1 MSLLITGKA
10 APQLSG
16 VLPMRDLGVSG
27 GSVSARLPAI
37 RPPQRGNRE
46 RHFPNRTARPLM
58 RVERRGFLATL
69 AGGLL
74 AVASSASGQPSTRL
88 PLVGSL
94 SSGAP
99 NPNGPSILTE
109 PLAALGQVEGK
120 TFVLETRYAEG
131 RVDRLSALAG
141 ELVRLNAAVIVT
153 WGVEPLEAV
162 RKATNRIPI
171 VMVGSSDPVA
181 MGLAASYARPGGNV
195 TGVTFGGSEL
205 AGKRLGLLRE
215 ALPGLSRVALLRDPA
230 TVPATVQQ
238 TESSARALKLH
249 VETFDVKSPADLSGA
264 FKAARKG
271 GADAMLVNEN
281 SMLTAQ
287 RATLAKLGIQN
298 RLAVIGSLRL
308 SAEAGLLMS
317 YGVDLPH
324 VTQRIATQVDKILKG
339 ARPGD
344 LPFKEPTK
352 FELVINL
359 KTAKA
364 LGLSIPQ
371 SLLLRADQ
379 VIQ

>member
-1 MSLLITGKA
+1 VKRRAFI
-10 APQLSG
+10 G
-16 VLPMRDLGVSG
+16 VL
-27 GSVSARLPAI
+27 
-37 RPPQRGNRE
+37 
-46 RHFPNRTARPLM
+46 T
-58 RVERRGFLATL
+58 
-69 AGGLL
+69 GGLL
-74 AVASSASGQPSTRL
+74 AAPLSASGQPATKL

-109 PLAALGQVEGK
+109 PLTALGQVEGK

-131 RVDRLSALAG
+131 RVDRLPALAG
-141 ELVRLNAAVIVT
+141 ELVRLKAAVIVT

-162 RKATNRIPI
+162 RKVTNRIPI

-195 TGVTFGGSEL
+195 TGVTFGDSQL

-215 ALPGLSRVALLRDPA
+215 ALPGLSRVALLRDPS
-230 TVPATVQQ
+230 TVPATLQQ
-238 TESSARALKLH
+238 TESSARALKLRLE
-249 VETFDVKSPADLSGA
+249 VFAVKTPADLGGA
-264 FKAARKG
+264 FKAAVKSR
-271 GADAMLVNEN
+271 ADAMLVNES

-287 RATLAKLGIQN
+287 RAKLAELGIQN
-298 RLAVIGSLRL
+298 RLPVIGSLRV
-308 SAEAGLLMS
+308 SAEAGLVMS

-324 VTQRIATQVDKILKG
+324 VTQRIATQVDRILKG

-344 LPFKEPTK
+344 LPFEEPTK

-364 LGLSIPQ
+364 LGLTIPP
-371 SLLLRADQ
+371 SVLGRADE
-379 VIQ
+379 VIE

>member
-1 MSLLITGKA
+1 MA
-10 APQLSG
+10 
-16 VLPMRDLGVSG
+16 V
-27 GSVSARLPAI
+27 
-37 RPPQRGNRE
+37 
-46 RHFPNRTARPLM
+46 
-58 RVERRGFLATL
+58 L

-74 AVASSASGQPSTRL
+74 AAPLGASGQPSTKL

-94 SSGAP
+94 SSGP
-99 NPNGPSILTE
+99 NTQGPSILAG

-120 TFVLETRYAEG
+120 TFVLEMRYAEG
-131 RVDRLSALAG
+131 RVDRLPVLAG

-181 MGLAASYARPGGNV
+181 MGLAASYANPGGNV
-195 TGVTFGGSEL
+195 TGVTFGGSQL
-205 AGKRLGLLRE
+205 AGKRLGLLRD
-215 ALPGLSRVALLRDPA
+215 ALPGLSRVALLRHPA
-230 TVPATVQQ
+230 TEPASVQQ
-238 TESSARALKLH
+238 TESSARALKLRLQ
-249 VETFDVKSPADLSGA
+249 VFSVKTPADLSGA
-264 FKAARKG
+264 FKAAVKG
-271 GADAMLVNEN
+271 RADAMLVNET

-287 RATLAKLGIQN
+287 RAKLAELGIQN
-298 RLAVIGSLRL
+298 RLPVIGSLRQ

-324 VTQRIATQVDKILKG
+324 VTQRIVTQVDRILKG

-344 LPFKEPTK
+344 LPFEEPTK

-364 LGLSIPQ
+364 LGLTIPQ
-371 SLLLRADQ
+371 SILLQADQ
-379 VIQ
+379 VIE

>member
-1 MSLLITGKA
+1 
-10 APQLSG
+10 
-16 VLPMRDLGVSG
+16 
-27 GSVSARLPAI
+27 
-37 RPPQRGNRE
+37 
-46 RHFPNRTARPLM
+46 M
-58 RVERRGFLATL
+58 RVERRGFLAAL

-74 AVASSASGQPSTRL
+74 AAPLSALGQPSTKL

-120 TFVLETRYAEG
+120 TFVLEMRYAEG
-131 RVDRLSALAG
+131 RVDRLPVLAG

-181 MGLAASYARPGGNV
+181 MGLAANYARPGGNV
-195 TGVTFGGSEL
+195 TGVTFGGSAL
-205 AGKRLGLLRE
+205 AGKRLGLLRD
-215 ALPGLSRVALLRDPA
+215 ALPRFSRVALLRDPS
-230 TVPATVQQ
+230 TVPATLQQ
-238 TESSARALKLH
+238 TESSARALKLRLE
-249 VETFDVKSPADLSGA
+249 VFAVKTPADLEGA
-264 FKAARKG
+264 FKAAVKSR
-271 GADAMLVNEN
+271 ANAMLVNES

-287 RATLAKLGIQN
+287 RAKLAELGIQN
-298 RLAVIGSLRL
+298 RLPVIGSLRV

-324 VTQRIATQVDKILKG
+324 VAQRIATQVDRILKG

-344 LPFKEPTK
+344 LPFEEPTK

-364 LGLSIPQ
+364 LGLTIPP
-371 SLLLRADQ
+371 SLLARADQ
-379 VIQ
+379 VIE